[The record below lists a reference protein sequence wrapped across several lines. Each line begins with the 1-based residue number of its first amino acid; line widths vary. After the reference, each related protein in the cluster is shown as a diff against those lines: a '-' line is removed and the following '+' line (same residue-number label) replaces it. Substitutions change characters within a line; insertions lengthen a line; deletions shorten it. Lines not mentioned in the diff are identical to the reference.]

1 MTERLTVMEK
11 DVLTEIA
18 NVASGNAS
26 TILSEKIGKEIKLS
40 IPFQKL
46 VSVKEIQK
54 HITVPKGVAV
64 CTFAKLKGDIL
75 GGMMFAFDR
84 ENALILADLLQHKKV
99 GTTQWLSGKDQ
110 EALIFMSNTLLGSYL
125 KAMCSFLQLDANVE
139 ETKIFSTVGDAI
151 IDLLSVGKPQSPVL
165 VLGSNFTPKG
175 ILKAE
180 LTFFFFLPTKSI
192 VFLLRK
198 ANLLLDKREKR

>member
-1 MTERLTVMEK
+1 MVEELTEIQK
-11 DVLTEIA
+11 DVLMEIA

-46 VSVKEIQK
+46 VSVKEIPK
-54 HITVPKGVAV
+54 LFPVPKGVAV
-64 CTFAKLKGDIL
+64 CTFAKLEGDIL
-75 GGMMFAFDR
+75 GGMMFAFDL

-110 EALIFMSNTLLGSYL
+110 EALIFLSNALLGSYL
-125 KAMCSFLQLDANVE
+125 KALCSFLNLDTDIE

-151 IDLLSVGKPQSPVL
+151 MDLLNLGKPQSPVL
-165 VLGSNFTPKG
+165 LLGSKLSPKG
-175 ILKAE
+175 IIKAE
-180 LTFFFFLPTKSI
+180 LMFFFFLPTQSI

-198 ANLLLDKREKR
+198 ANLLLDKRGKR